1 MTVPEKVAI
10 GCWTHPHR
18 ICSSKGTTDGEG
30 PVDKGIAATQ
40 LALKEKLER

>member
-10 GCWTHPHR
+10 GCWTPPHR
-18 ICSSKGTTDGEG
+18 ICSSRETTDGEG
-30 PVDKGIAATQ
+30 PADKGIATAH